1 MTVSKQNGQPRQ
13 LMSDVQRDIAADD
26 NRTQHVRL
34 TFSMHRLEHC
44 LGQAAPGREELWLAD
59 VGNALDLL
67 IVAMKESQEVVCRD
81 EGLVEEIK
89 HTSPRLVNR
98 IDNLRDEFDGLLQ
111 QAATLRDQLAG
122 AAKRSHTAFADLR
135 QRMDWLLSGLRHH
148 QAKETD
154 LIYEAINVDIGI
166 GD

>member
-1 MTVSKQNGQPRQ
+1 MTTSNETGQSRQ
-13 LMSDVQRDIAADD
+13 LMTDVQRDIAADD

-44 LGQAAPGREELWLAD
+44 LGQAAPGREEGWLAD

-81 EGLVEEIK
+81 DGLIEEIK
-89 HTSPRLVNR
+89 YTAPQLINR
-98 IDNLRDEFDGLLQ
+98 IDNLRDEFDGLRQ
-111 QAATLRDQLAG
+111 QATTLRDQLAA
-122 AAKRSHTAFADLR
+122 AAKRTNTAFADLR
-135 QRMDWLLSGLRHH
+135 QRMDWLLSGLKHH

-154 LIYEAINVDIGI
+154 LIYEAINVDIGV